1 MRHAAHSSDWPTDK
15 GEKMNEPELLRE
27 TLYRVGFRGHDCKS
41 TRYYGRLLCDPV
53 IAALKDAAFKKR
65 PGHPGGSSRCTFPG
79 DESSVEFITKCM
91 TASELSELHE
101 RILTWPINSSTGLT
115 ESPLS

>member
-1 MRHAAHSSDWPTDK
+1 
-15 GEKMNEPELLRE
+15 MNELELLRE
-27 TLYRVGFRGHDCKS
+27 TLYRVGFRGDDCKS

-53 IAALKDAAFKKR
+53 IATLKEAAFKKR
-65 PGHPGGSSRCTFPG
+65 REQHGDNSRCTFSG
-79 DESSVEFITKCM
+79 DESSVEFITKRM